1 MGGWMQVTKRVLPN
15 EYLRYHSYST
25 HHKYLSA
32 TLYDGMSI
40 NFYLHADCTDPG
52 EVVYRNIIRTVYPNG
67 TRTAYPKQ
75 RSNVEWF
82 EGLVSSR
89 LRLVGGWKR
98 TSGGSETFNFA
109 EVIDAWD
116 DVLTEVWSWLT
127 GNPEV
132 LNKRCYTLN
141 LKYIRGQYRRLAH
154 HLMLVRSHARSA
166 EALAD
171 ILYTSTFMR
180 EALAL
185 DWPQDRVQSVH
196 MENELNKL
204 LEDDA
209 DWQHVMGQ
217 LCGIR
222 RVCFAW
228 EVGLGAKPQIP

>member
-1 MGGWMQVTKRVLPN
+1 MGGWMQVTKRILPN

-32 TLYDGMSI
+32 TFFDGM
-40 NFYLHADCTDPG
+40 FVECYLHADCSKPG
-52 EVVYRNIIRTVYPNG
+52 EVVYRNIIRTSYPE
-67 TRTAYPKQ
+67 PEP
-75 RSNVEWF
+75 NVRWF

-89 LRLVGGWKR
+89 LRVVGGWKR
-98 TSGGSETFNFA
+98 QPASSGTNFNFM

-116 DVLTEVWSWLT
+116 DVLTEVWSWLA
-127 GNPEV
+127 GNLEV
-132 LNKRCYTLN
+132 LHKRCYTLN
-141 LKYIRGQYRRLAH
+141 LEHIRGQYRRLAH
-154 HLMLVRSHARSA
+154 HLMLVRSYARSA

-171 ILYTSTFMR
+171 ILYMSTFMR

-185 DWPQDRVQSVH
+185 DWPQDRVQSAH

-204 LEDDA
+204 LGDDA

-228 EVGLGAKPQIP
+228 EVGLGVRSQIP